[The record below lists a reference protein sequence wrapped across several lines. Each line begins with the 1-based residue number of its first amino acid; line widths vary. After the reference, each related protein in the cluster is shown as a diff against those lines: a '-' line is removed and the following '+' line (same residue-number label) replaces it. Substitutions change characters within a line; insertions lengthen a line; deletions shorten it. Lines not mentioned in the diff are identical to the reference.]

1 MNIFFEGCWLWLLG
15 KAWAIPIQSQ
25 QFPPLH
31 GSRRFTTAL
40 PAEVGI
46 AHEDIAALQT
56 AALRRQRGRLRV
68 RRWARPKWC
77 GDMRRLARIKRMW
90 HVIRWNPPSQW
101 CHPSLDLGRTAS
113 ISPFRQKYVVTGPTI
128 ESWTLISSFGTSKKK
143 QSPMNSHSWTPMVGH
158 KDLRI
163 QPKKIIYQWCVYRCL
178 HDSGAPHRFFFAC
191 LVVSLLVFACMSVA
205 YAHIDMNQC
214 SLPALLI
221 TRFLSV
227 HACRRKC
234 LDTHVSSLYHQFWSP
249 VKLLQKIN
257 PAMKHTQASLSFL

>member
-1 MNIFFEGCWLWLLG
+1 MSSLG
-15 KAWAIPIQSQ
+15 QPLKILKAGRWYHH
-25 QFPPLH
+25 L
-31 GSRRFTTAL
+31 GL
-40 PAEVGI
+40 P
-46 AHEDIAALQT
+46 
-56 AALRRQRGRLRV
+56 
-68 RRWARPKWC
+68 
-77 GDMRRLARIKRMW
+77 
-90 HVIRWNPPSQW
+90 
-101 CHPSLDLGRTAS
+101 
-113 ISPFRQKYVVTGPTI
+113 
-128 ESWTLISSFGTSKKK
+128 KKK

-163 QPKKIIYQWCVYRCL
+163 QPKELIYQWCVYRCL
-178 HDSGAPHRFFFAC
+178 HDSGAPHRFFFAS
-191 LVVSLLVFACMSVA
+191 LVVCLLVFACMSVA

>member
-1 MNIFFEGCWLWLLG
+1 MLSCWAKLLG
-15 KAWAIPIQSQ
+15 ETAQVHGLCSRVPSFHHGASGRSWHRPWRHRRTADSCPATAAWAPARSKM
-25 QFPPLH
+25 
-31 GSRRFTTAL
+31 GTAQM
-40 PAEVGI
+40 V
-46 AHEDIAALQT
+46 
-56 AALRRQRGRLRV
+56 
-68 RRWARPKWC
+68 
-77 GDMRRLARIKRMW
+77 RRLARIKRMW
-90 HVIRWNPPSQW
+90 HVIRWNPPNQW

-113 ISPFRQKYVVTGPTI
+113 ISPFNLTEICRHWANHWKYWKLDVDI
-128 ESWTLISSFGTSKKK
+128 IIWDFQKK

-163 QPKKIIYQWCVYRCL
+163 QPKELIYQWCVYRCL
-178 HDSGAPHRFFFAC
+178 HDSGAPHRFFFAS
-191 LVVSLLVFACMSVA
+191 LVVCLLVFACMSVA

-257 PAMKHTQASLSFL
+257 PAMKHTQALLSFL